1 MADIIQ
7 RAVHVHTVPRRAGQ
21 GAARVRAKA
30 NHKRSHAEPRDHPKV
45 GQFCEKVNAQLT
57 LYRTKK
63 GTFAREWVMASAEKM
78 PAYLW
83 WDANGASCPE
93 LAAVRGASRPR
104 PACLGLYLR
113 AHQLGVRV
121 HQGPAAQQAAARQGK
136 QARGHLPQPPP
147 PHTHEQAQLRGAS
160 RRMELRAAC
169 HRCAL
174 ASRRDGL
181 QVATQPCSSSVL
193 RCSRSY
199 CDNLAS
205 LTWI

>member
-1 MADIIQ
+1 M
-7 RAVHVHTVPRRAGQ
+7 
-21 GAARVRAKA
+21 
-30 NHKRSHAEPRDHPKV
+30 S
-45 GQFCEKVNAQLT
+45 
-57 LYRTKK
+57 
-63 GTFAREWVMASAEKM
+63 SAEKM

-160 RRMELRAAC
+160 RRMELRGQPRGCHQVRRRGLRAPQELHPNLSAEAA
-169 HRCAL
+169 RAPPTMAGGRAAAAPAGVL
-174 ASRRDGL
+174 DQDG
-181 QVATQPCSSSVL
+181 QPL
-193 RCSRSY
+193 MM
-199 CDNLAS
+199 LM
-205 LTWI
+205 